1 MNTSLHE
8 QLLDFE
14 KSNDLFSRTYCGEN
28 YWHILRFSIGREIWT
43 NQDKRFQ
50 PLSANQI
57 INKSKSNIYKTYL
70 WYFSCTIRE
79 VFAPRLRPAD
89 ILANDWNAYKDI
101 DGIETD
107 IFIDPL
113 RESFDIL
120 SIYHDL
126 KQKSH
131 TTRKYPDTAQGMLR
145 FNIINAFSKRFKT
158 HIDLE
163 ENRFLLLLEEKIYQ
177 EFGVRIKDL
186 AKRARWHAVFVKSFS
201 KYARKLL
208 EAVKPKAILW
218 LNHYTT
224 SMFVITKEAKN
235 MGIPVIEL
243 QHGEIGLTHLAYNFT
258 DTIGSAKYFPDY
270 ILTFG
275 DYWIVNMRLPKGS
288 IAVPVGSVYAEAR
301 IKKLAYIKRQE
312 KLIVFYSNFNKAI
325 IDVLMDLIGL
335 AKENNYNLVC
345 KLHPREYEN
354 WKTLYPELE
363 QSGVEVIDYSMDI
376 YELFLSGKHHVCGG
390 STTAFEAVATGGVV
404 HLDISAQDI
413 CGDLTELG
421 VAQAFS
427 SADELMCNILELDS
441 NSVRSYNN
449 NVANSFFESNALEN
463 QINAIKNI
471 IEQIG

>member
-1 MNTSLHE
+1 
-8 QLLDFE
+8 
-14 KSNDLFSRTYCGEN
+14 
-28 YWHILRFSIGREIWT
+28 
-43 NQDKRFQ
+43 
-50 PLSANQI
+50 
-57 INKSKSNIYKTYL
+57 
-70 WYFSCTIRE
+70 
-79 VFAPRLRPAD
+79 
-89 ILANDWNAYKDI
+89 
-101 DGIETD
+101 
-107 IFIDPL
+107 
-113 RESFDIL
+113 
-120 SIYHDL
+120 
-126 KQKSH
+126 
-131 TTRKYPDTAQGMLR
+131 
-145 FNIINAFSKRFKT
+145 
-158 HIDLE
+158 
-163 ENRFLLLLEEKIYQ
+163 
-177 EFGVRIKDL
+177 
-186 AKRARWHAVFVKSFS
+186 
-201 KYARKLL
+201 
-208 EAVKPKAILW
+208 
-218 LNHYTT
+218 
-224 SMFVITKEAKN
+224 MFVITKEAKN